1 MMTLRDTRLGGLPF
15 APMAKT
21 ETPAP
26 LKLRERVV
34 VTRSLRGVPEGTG
47 GKIKVANGLTWDR
60 YWVQFDNGLWLG
72 SVSAADL
79 VRESD
84 WEEFKRR
91 RAEEASR
98 PKVEAKEEAAAEP
111 GAGAAPAAGPASRVP
126 AHLLERSQKARSRK
140 VGDG

>member
-1 MMTLRDTRLGGLPF
+1 
-15 APMAKT
+15 MAKT

-26 LKLRERVV
+26 LKMRDRVV

-47 GKIKVANGLTWDR
+47 GKIKVANGLIWDR

-98 PKVEAKEEAAAEP
+98 PKVESKEEAAVEASD
-111 GAGAAPAAGPASRVP
+111 GAGAVPAAGPASRVP
-126 AHLLERSQKARSRK
+126 AHLLERSQKARARK
-140 VGDG
+140 PGDG